1 MSHLDEG
8 VIHALLDGEIP
19 SAELPPI
26 QAHLGT
32 CAECRARLAGE
43 QELLA
48 TSDRLIELIEVPAA
62 AAPVPR
68 KRSPL
73 VRRTWPRDVAWA
85 ATVVLAAGLGYSAR
99 GSMGASPVKETS
111 APAPLKGLQNA
122 AEERKATRPPA
133 SLGRTNE
140 PAKPAARDAAP
151 AGRAREGR
159 VALDSVATEK
169 PAVGA
174 RVAAAGP
181 PVQQPESIPAP
192 PATPPAP
199 AVQLRA
205 AKRLGAEPNRLEELV
220 VTSADAQSGKLAA
233 SSAIT
238 LPDAVRRLGGSLR
251 LIEGLIPERLEALG
265 PAVRV
270 VYLTRFGDLVLSQE
284 LENGTVRHTLIPP
297 RGFPADSLERL
308 RARVRE

>member
-26 QAHLGT
+26 QAHLGA

-48 TSDRLIELIEVPAA
+48 TSDRLIELLQVPAA

-68 KRSPL
+68 KRPL
-73 VRRTWPRDVAWA
+73 LLRRTWPRDVAWA
-85 ATVVLAAGLGYSAR
+85 ATVVLAAGLGYSAH
-99 GSMGASPVKETS
+99 GSMGASPANDAS
-111 APAPLKGLQNA
+111 APALLDGLQNA
-122 AEERKATRPPA
+122 AEARTTTRPPP
-133 SLGRTNE
+133 SLGRTDE
-140 PAKPAARDAAP
+140 PAKPAARDATP
-151 AGRAREGR
+151 AMQMRERR
-159 VALDSVATEK
+159 VAPDSLATEK
-169 PAVGA
+169 PAAGA
-174 RVAAAGP
+174 SVTAAAP
-181 PVQQPESIPAP
+181 PVPRVESIPAP

-199 AVQLRA
+199 TVQLRA

-233 SSAIT
+233 SSPIT
-238 LPDAVRRLGGSLR
+238 LPDAVRRLAGSLR
-251 LIEGLIPERLEALG
+251 LIEGLIPERLESMG
-265 PAVRV
+265 TAVRV
-270 VYLTRFGDLVLSQE
+270 VYLTGFGELVLSQE
-284 LENGTVRHTLIPP
+284 LENGRVQHTLIPP